1 MSVSA
6 ADDVIAHY
14 NTVMLR
20 MICRFVNL
28 QNGLCDLARVRVRG
42 GVRVKFRCQKFP
54 NCTCVTLKLCI
65 LI

>member
-6 ADDVIAHY
+6 ADDVLAYY
-14 NTVMLR
+14 NIVIRT
-20 MICRFVNL
+20 ICRFANL

-42 GVRVKFRCQKFP
+42 GIRVKFRCQKFP